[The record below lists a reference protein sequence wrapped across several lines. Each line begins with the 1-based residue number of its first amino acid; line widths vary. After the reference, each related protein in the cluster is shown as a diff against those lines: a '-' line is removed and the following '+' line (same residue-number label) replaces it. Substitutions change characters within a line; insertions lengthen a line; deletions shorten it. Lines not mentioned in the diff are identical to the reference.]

1 MTKIKEDARVHRRA
15 VVQPAEEPAT
25 EAKPKATRSKDSDA
39 KKAPKSKGRS

>member
-15 VVQPAEEPAT
+15 VVQPAPEPAV